1 MVHTAKGKQ
10 AARRERRTG
19 TKHLEGCDWRL
30 FRITACDLQYL
41 KTAYKSVAFYE
52 VMTVPKLSTNVHESL
67 NLR

>member
-10 AARRERRTG
+10 AARWGRRAG
-19 TKHLEGCDWRL
+19 TKNLESCDWRL

-52 VMTVPKLSTNVHESL
+52 VMTVPKLSTNVHKSL
-67 NLR
+67 S